1 MNNLGGMADL
11 SHFTIRLGRSHLTSV
26 TDLSHSPVWLGRG
39 CFAGVID
46 LSHYAVRLDWSNL
59 PDHSVLLF
67 GRIIA

>member
-1 MNNLGGMADL
+1 MADL

-26 TDLSHSPVWLGRG
+26 TDLSHSPVWPGRG

-46 LSHYAVRLDWSNL
+46 LSHCAVRLDWSNL
-59 PDHSVLLF
+59 ADHSVLLF